1 MRMDN
6 QMNIGKSKVA
16 VPQSGGKHFQHGVM
30 LLEALVGLLIFS
42 IGILGLVGMQ
52 AVATKNVAN
61 AQFRSEAGF
70 LADEILGQISV
81 DQKNAASYA
90 TTGVTCP
97 TSPSNQL
104 QYWAC
109 RVARLPGAT
118 SYPPSITVTPGPAGT
133 TSMTVRVVVRW
144 KTPAATTPSN
154 FTLYAS
160 LSCHLSKPNIST
172 NECV

>member
-1 MRMDN
+1 
-6 QMNIGKSKVA
+6 MNSGKYRKIVRQAGTKKS
-16 VPQSGGKHFQHGVM
+16 QRGVM

-70 LADEILGQISV
+70 LAGEILSQISV

-90 TTGVTCP
+90 STGVNCP
-97 TSPSNQL
+97 TSPSSQIEF
-104 QYWAC
+104 WAF
-109 RVARLPGAT
+109 RVAKLPGAG
-118 SYPPSITVTPGPAGT
+118 SYPPIITVVPVAGT
-133 TSMTVRVVVRW
+133 TAMTVNIVVQW
-144 KTPAATTPSN
+144 KVPDATAPSN
-154 FTLYAS
+154 FTLNAS

-172 NECV
+172 GECV

>member
-1 MRMDN
+1 
-6 QMNIGKSKVA
+6 MNFKQPTKLASQKNGNKL
-16 VPQSGGKHFQHGVM
+16 QQGVM

-52 AVATKNVAN
+52 AVATKNVSN

-70 LADEILGQISV
+70 LASEILGQMSV

-90 TTGVTCP
+90 STGAVCPGSPTT
-97 TSPSNQL
+97 QL

-118 SYPPSITVTPGPAGT
+118 TFPPTIRVTPIAGT
-133 TSMTVRVVVRW
+133 TAMTVDVVVRW
-144 KTPAATTPSN
+144 KVPDATVPSN
-154 FTLYAS
+154 FTLSAS
-160 LSCHLSKPNIST
+160 LSCFLSQPNIST
-172 NECV
+172 GDCV

>member
-1 MRMDN
+1 M
-6 QMNIGKSKVA
+6 VA
-16 VPQSGGKHFQHGVM
+16 SATGGKKFQQGVM
-30 LLEALVGLLIFS
+30 LLEALVGMLIFS

-70 LADEILGQISV
+70 LAGEILSQISV

-90 TTGVTCP
+90 STGAACP
-97 TSPSNQL
+97 TSPSTQL

-109 RVARLPGAT
+109 RVSRLPGAT
-118 SYPPSITVTPGPAGT
+118 TYPPIITVVPVAGT
-133 TSMTVRVVVRW
+133 TAMTVGVVVRW
-144 KTPAATTPSN
+144 KLPDATVPSN
-154 FTLYAS
+154 FTLNAS
-160 LSCHLSKPNIST
+160 LSCHLSKPSVAT